1 MSKRRALKIWPL
13 WALLSVSFFQA
24 SAVRAHPETRSSSGS
39 ARPVYGIVLNPSGR
53 YQTRGFLVPASKSE
67 CQALA
72 RAHPQFA
79 TRHCYLHVTVELR
92 SRNARPMQTGS
103 PLLIGRGVQTAYTS
117 MTVCLSGPTMAGHGD
132 CFQTAQNCRWS
143 NSLQLPNCYPAWD
156 DGVSAQFQY
165 NGKVARRI
173 WFDPSLRGGYGFMVR
188 SSVPP
193 YPRTSMGTAPL
204 SIGETLKV
212 AGSMPVTHQVHVQ
225 YTVRITVAADG
236 RVRYSVR

>member
-1 MSKRRALKIWPL
+1 VTKRRALMRLGL
-13 WALLSVSFFQA
+13 WALLSILFSQSYPAQAHFQD
-24 SAVRAHPETRSSSGS
+24 SLFGRAAG
-39 ARPVYGIVLNPSGR
+39 PVHSIVLNPSGV
-53 YQTRGFLVPASKSE
+53 YQSRGFLVPASNDE
-67 CQALA
+67 CRALA

-79 TRHCYLHVTVELR
+79 TRFCYLHVTVELR

-103 PLLIGRGVQTAYTS
+103 PLLTGRGVQTAYTS

-156 DGVSAQFQY
+156 DRVSAQFQY

-173 WFDPSLRGGYGFMVR
+173 WFDPSLRGGYGFTVR
-188 SSVPP
+188 SSVPS

-212 AGSMPVTHQVHVQ
+212 AGSMPVTHQVRVQ